1 MINDAK
7 NMTTLNTC
15 ELPKS
20 LVVVCQHIADSGGKP
35 WLVGGCVR
43 DLLLGIKP
51 KDFDIEV
58 YGLKPAQLETVL
70 APLGKTE
77 HVGKHFGVIKLWLS
91 GMELDIALP
100 RTEHKTAAGHRG
112 FLVESNPDMKPETAT
127 LRRDFTINAMMYNPL
142 DNTLL
147 DFHGGQDDLS
157 HKTLRH
163 VGPAFIEDP
172 LRPLRAMQFA
182 ARFQLRL
189 DKKTAE
195 LCHSLLAE
203 AETLPESRIWGEWQK
218 WSHAPYPSCGLQ
230 ALQDS
235 GWLSIYPELAAM
247 VGCAQDSRW
256 HPEGDVWTH
265 TLQVCDM
272 AAVIAD
278 RNKRSIQPREQLIFA
293 ALCHDLGKPSCT
305 FADESKKLR
314 SPGHCEAGV
323 KLSEQFLRQINAPK
337 SIIQFVLPMVREHMT
352 HMHGKP
358 TARAIRRLA
367 HRLAPSNIEFWEM
380 LIEADASGRLPA
392 PASRPALSWLREA
405 NRLKHHHN
413 KPERILTG
421 KILIGLG
428 VSPGPAMGVA
438 IRQAYEAQLDGEF
451 DDRESAI
458 CWYATHFNSDNT
470 QG

>member
-1 MINDAK
+1 MS
-7 NMTTLNTC
+7 TVNTG
-15 ELPKS
+15 ELPES
-20 LVVVCQHIADSGGKP
+20 LIFVCQHIAGSGGKA

-43 DLLLGIKP
+43 DLLLGIRP

-58 YGLKPAQLETVL
+58 YGLKSEQLEEIL

-77 HVGKHFGVIKLWLS
+77 HVGKRFGVIKLWLNN
-91 GMELDIALP
+91 MELDIALP
-100 RTEHKTAAGHRG
+100 RTEHKTADGHRG
-112 FLVESNPDMKPETAT
+112 FSVESNPDLKPETAT
-127 LRRDFTINAMMYNPL
+127 LRRDFTINAMMFNPL

-147 DFHGGQDDLS
+147 DFHGGQDDLAN
-157 HKTLRH
+157 KKLRH
-163 VGPAFIEDP
+163 VSPAFIEDP

-195 LCHSLLAE
+195 LCHLLLPE

-218 WSHAPYPSCGLQ
+218 WSHAPYPSYGLQ

-235 GWLSIYPELAAM
+235 GWLSFYPELAVL

-256 HPEGDVWTH
+256 HPEGDVWIH
-265 TLQVCDM
+265 TLQVCDL

-278 RNKRSIQPREQLIFA
+278 RSKLGTQTREHLLFA

-305 FADESKKLR
+305 FSDEHKNLR

-323 KLSEQFLRQINAPK
+323 KPSERFLRQIGAPK
-337 SIIQFVLPMVREHMT
+337 SMTRFVLPLVREHMT

-380 LIEADASGRLPA
+380 LIEADASGRSPA
-392 PASRPALSWLREA
+392 PASRPALSWLHEA
-405 NRLKHHHN
+405 DRLNHHQN
-413 KPERILTG
+413 EPEKILTG
-421 KILIGLG
+421 EILIGLG
-428 VSPGPAMGVA
+428 VPPGPAMGVA
-438 IRQAYEAQLDGEF
+438 IRQAYEAQLDGKF
-451 DDRESAI
+451 DDRKSAI
-458 CWYATHFNSDNT
+458 RWYSTHFKPNNT